1 MCVCFAGGDG
11 SAEGAGCERGRA
23 AAATT
28 AAREGHAAAGQQDGG
43 RPAPHA
49 QQSAGETAET
59 QGGKD
64 EREGKT
70 DEGEHDR
77 TEARVGTQTEQ

>member
-1 MCVCFAGGDG
+1 MDQLKEQGASGD
-11 SAEGAGCERGRA
+11 EQQR
-23 AAATT
+23 ATT

-59 QGGKD
+59 PRGKD

-70 DEGEHDR
+70 DEGEHD
-77 TEARVGTQTEQ
+77 